1 MDSNEDAEFDYYSD
15 YGSKTVSDVYP
26 HHPASQIFPNR
37 PVSEVFRDL
46 PERLADPAFPTVAS
60 LDVDEDPDFTSFQ
73 DFFKENDKQYV
84 DNPFGKD
91 FIKLEVDLDRFDTN
105 KTSKIPILESSI

>member
-60 LDVDEDPDFTSFQ
+60 LGSTDPSST
-73 DFFKENDKQYV
+73 
-84 DNPFGKD
+84 PFG
-91 FIKLEVDLDRFDTN
+91 FFAPAARQVQVPSSCALV
-105 KTSKIPILESSI
+105 SSISIRRDMGRNGIGFANRS